1 MMLGAQASPAPRTW
15 TIPCGRGMRVQAAQ
29 LHHRVP
35 CWGYAVQEAPLP
47 PAVRADAARKLGVSP
62 DAVLAALS
70 REGMQADLTLPDG
83 SKARF
88 LESSYNEIGHV
99 GLCCVPA

>member
-1 MMLGAQASPAPRTW
+1 M
-15 TIPCGRGMRVQAAQ
+15 QAAQ

-47 PAVRADAARKLGVSP
+47 PAVHADAAQKLGISA

-70 REGMQADLTLPDG
+70 RDGLQADLTLPDG
-83 SKARF
+83 SKVRILKF
-88 LESSYNEIGHV
+88 LVSVEATSFVHIVYCHLLRVCGCF
-99 GLCCVPA
+99 G